1 MSAPAPIETSL
12 FELFKCGPGPSSSHT
27 MGPMLAGYDFLQRCA
42 APADCGCG
50 QSPGTKADT
59 PREPR
64 ALRFK
69 VRLFGSLSATGAGH
83 GTDAAVMAG
92 LLGYQPSQCPP
103 GLLKNLATDRQTDH
117 QARLG
122 AFTANIRLN
131 DIAHDSIIHDRPY
144 SNTLR
149 IALEDDQ
156 GRSLREEEYY
166 SVGGGFIQWNGWREP
181 ERGTPAHPYNT
192 MRQLKETLRVTGL
205 TLHELMLEN
214 ESAITGMGR
223 AAILE
228 KLEGLLETM
237 LESVRHGL
245 EAEGPLPGTLGVQR
259 KARALYL
266 RGRDMPMGSDR
277 FLARLN
283 AYAMATAEENADGG
297 VIVTAPTCGA
307 SGVMPALLYAMR
319 HDQSVGDRALRE
331 GMLAAAAIAF
341 LAKRNAAIAGAEV
354 GCQGEVGVAS
364 AMAAAMVAHARG
376 ESAQTTENAA
386 EIALE
391 HHLGLTCDPVGGYV
405 QIPCIERNAMG
416 AVKAYNAFLLASMEN
431 PYHHRVSL
439 DSAIAAM
446 AETGRDMNA
455 KFKETSL
462 GGLAVSMVNC

>member
-1 MSAPAPIETSL
+1 MSESTPIETSL
-12 FELFKCGPGPSSSHT
+12 FDLFECGPGPSSSHT
-27 MGPMLAGYDFLQRCA
+27 MGPMKAGYDFLRRSA
-42 APADCGCG
+42 ALAGADQVGG
-50 QSPGTKADT
+50 AATGSASEDDW
-59 PREPR
+59 
-64 ALRFK
+64 RFR

-83 GTDAAVMAG
+83 GTDAAVVAG

-103 GLLKNLATDRQTDH
+103 GLLKNLAADRHADH
-117 QARLG
+117 AQPLGRHTVRARL
-122 AFTANIRLN
+122 
-131 DIAHDSIIHDRPY
+131 DDVVHDRIQHDRPY
-144 SNTLR
+144 SNTLVLSLHDGR
-149 IALEDDQ
+149 GETLLEK
-156 GRSLREEEYY
+156 EYY
-166 SVGGGFIQWNGWREP
+166 SVGGGFIQWEGWSEP
-181 ERGTPAHPYNT
+181 ERGLPVHPYRT
-192 MRQLKETLRVTGL
+192 MRDLKEILRVSGL

-214 ESAITGMGR
+214 EIAITGMGR

-237 LESVRHGL
+237 LDSVRHGL
-245 EAEGPLPGTLGVQR
+245 EASGPLPGTLGVQR
-259 KARALYL
+259 KAGALY
-266 RGRDMPMGSDR
+266 DKAAHMPIGSDR

-283 AYAMATAEENADGG
+283 AYALATAEENADGG

-307 SGVMPALLYAMR
+307 AGVMPALLYAMR
-319 HDQSVGDRALRE
+319 HDQSIGDRALRE
-331 GMLAAAAIAF
+331 GMLAAAAVAF

-364 AMAAAMVAHARG
+364 AMAAALVAHARG
-376 ESAQTTENAA
+376 ASAQTTENAA

-416 AVKAYNAFLLASMEN
+416 AVKAYNAFLLASTEN

-446 AETGRDMNA
+446 AETGREMNA